1 MRLFIA
7 IDLPENVRE
16 RLARVQ
22 RKLQLEAR
30 EVRWLPPAQMHL
42 TLLFLGETEEGMA
55 DAIGAEMQGAAA
67 VTPGFELEVRG
78 LRAFRKGRG
87 VGVIWAGLAPCA
99 ALQTLQ
105 QALTERLGAPGG
117 EARRK
122 AFAPHIT
129 LGRVRVPR
137 PNPALDAAME
147 RCAEYACE
155 PFPVD
160 AMHLYRSELTPAGA
174 VHTRLV
180 TARVFGDQ

>member
-7 IDLPENVRE
+7 IDLPESVRE
-16 RLARVQ
+16 TLARVQ

-55 DAIGAEMQGAAA
+55 EAIGAEMRGAADA
-67 VTPGFELEVRG
+67 TPGFALGVRG

-87 VGVIWAGLAPCA
+87 IGVIWAGLAPCE
-99 ALQTLQ
+99 ALQALRH
-105 QALTERLGAPGG
+105 ALTERLGVPEG
-117 EARRK
+117 EAGRK

-147 RCAEYACE
+147 RCAEYACA

-160 AMHLYRSELTPAGA
+160 AIYLYRSELTPAGA
-174 VHTRLV
+174 VHTRLAE
-180 TARVFGDQ
+180 ARLGQ